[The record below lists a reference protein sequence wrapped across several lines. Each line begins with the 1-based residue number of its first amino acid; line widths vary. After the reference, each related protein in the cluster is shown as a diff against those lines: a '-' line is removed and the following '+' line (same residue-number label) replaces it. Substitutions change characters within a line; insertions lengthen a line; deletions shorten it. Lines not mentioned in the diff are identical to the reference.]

1 MNSAAAVAVPA
12 LLLALTVSGVA
23 VIAGLRRRWDL
34 LERKSGLVTPVRLEL
49 GQVPLAGDAVDIA
62 SEATGLLER
71 FESFAAARFVTLE
84 TAVAPNLSVRMDPR
98 ALREIL
104 SDLLARAIET
114 SPGGRVLLTAAD
126 VAGRVQVTVS
136 DDGARADRDVRA
148 SWLRSAQRLA
158 ALQGA
163 TMDIDARSGQGTT
176 VIVRIPASSVDSRRP
191 ASAPAALDPASVWSA
206 RQRAHED
213 SSAGR

>member
-1 MNSAAAVAVPA
+1 
-12 LLLALTVSGVA
+12 
-23 VIAGLRRRWDL
+23 
-34 LERKSGLVTPVRLEL
+34 LEL
-49 GQVPLAGDAVDIA
+49 GQAPLAGDAVDMA
-62 SEATGLLER
+62 SEATALLER

-84 TAVAPNLSVRMDPR
+84 AAVAPSLSVRVDPR

-148 SWLRSAQRLA
+148 SWLRSAQRLT

-176 VIVRIPASSVDSRRP
+176 VIVRIPVSSADSRRS
-191 ASAPAALDPASVWSA
+191 ASASAALDPASVWSA
-206 RQRAHED
+206 RKRARED
-213 SSAGR
+213 SNAGR